1 MKRMHLAML
10 MGMAVLL
17 TGCVS
22 SVKKYPYG
30 MMNTGLSL
38 SALTRDQYE
47 ILGDVEGRAS
57 GTRILLWTMTEG
69 GNKSFAGNLG
79 MMLGQRGDKVFEA
92 ALYNAMESQPDA
104 DGLVAVRVIKGDV
117 TDFKIFKKWSVTVK
131 GKAIKIK
138 KG

>member
-1 MKRMHLAML
+1 ML
-10 MGMAVLL
+10 FR
-17 TGCVS
+17 S
-22 SVKKYPYG
+22 
-30 MMNTGLSL
+30 
-38 SALTRDQYE
+38 
-47 ILGDVEGRAS
+47 
-57 GTRILLWTMTEG
+57 
-69 GNKSFAGNLG
+69 
-79 MMLGQRGDKVFEA
+79 RGDKVFEA